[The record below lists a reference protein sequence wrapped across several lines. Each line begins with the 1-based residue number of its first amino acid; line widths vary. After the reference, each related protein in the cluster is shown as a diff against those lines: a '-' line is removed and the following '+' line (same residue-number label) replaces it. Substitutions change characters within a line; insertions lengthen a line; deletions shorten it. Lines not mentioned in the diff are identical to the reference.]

1 MRLSAHFSL
10 EELVFS
16 STAQRLG
23 IDNTPPPSVIE
34 NLKLAA
40 EGLEK
45 VRRLLGQPIHI
56 DSGYRCPTLN
66 EKVGGAKL
74 SAHLDGWAVDFACP
88 KFGSPL
94 QIAKA
99 IESSDIQ
106 FDKCIQ
112 EGAWVHISFNPNNRR
127 ILLTAHFNTTGVVY
141 SKGV

>member
-1 MRLSAHFSL
+1 MQLSEHFSL

-23 IDNTPPPSVIE
+23 IDNTPPPRAIE

-74 SAHLDGWAVDFACP
+74 SAHLDGWAVDFVCP

-94 QIAKA
+94 QIVRA
-99 IESSDIQ
+99 IESSDLQ

-112 EGAWVHISFNPNNRR
+112 EGAWVHISFAPSNRR
-127 ILLTAHFNTTGVVY
+127 ILLTAHFSSKGVVY